1 MPKPLIAGGCDGLIV
16 ENMWDI
22 PFRAGAHIPPESIAS
37 HAVVAAAIRSVS
49 PLPMGINLV
58 HNGGVALLAIA
69 LAAQADFIR
78 VCMFTGAGVWD
89 AGSFD
94 EGCAAD
100 LMRRRKELHAEHIKI
115 LADVDKK
122 HSVRFPGIDFAT
134 HIEWTRFFGADALIV
149 SGRMTGD
156 APDVAK
162 VREAKQPGT
171 LIARHYWQWRRRTRY
186 RRLYLP
192 SPTVSLSA
200 RVSSRV
206 ARLPTPSMS
215 HGSHALCRRPRCVMS
230 TPRQTIMPS
239 DAFPPNVAGLAGA
252 LMPFFGVAASWRYI
266 TAGSA
271 AAQRTTMFYQHEILE
286 IATIDVTGPRDSI
299 AVFANLSPPTIAHPT
314 LAHRHPTRHH

>member
-1 MPKPLIAGGCDGLIV
+1 MTPAWKTRLDALQISSLADIFRTPKPIIGMVHCWPLPGAPGYTGYGMQPIIDHAKADAEALIAGGCDGLIV

-115 LADVDKK
+115 LAAVAKK
-122 HSVRFPGIDFAT
+122 HSVRFPGIDLAT

-156 APDVAK
+156 APDLAK
-162 VREAKQPGT
+162 VREAKRLAGDRP
-171 LIARHYWQWRRRTRY
+171 LIIGSGADEHNIAAFMAVADGVIVGSSIKQGGAIAD
-186 RRLYLP
+186 P
-192 SPTVSLSA
+192 VDVA
-200 RVSSRV
+200 RVKRFV
-206 ARLPTPSMS
+206 TAAR
-215 HGSHALCRRPRCVMS
+215 
-230 TPRQTIMPS
+230 
-239 DAFPPNVAGLAGA
+239 GA
-252 LMPFFGVAASWRYI
+252 
-266 TAGSA
+266 
-271 AAQRTTMFYQHEILE
+271 Q
-286 IATIDVTGPRDSI
+286 
-299 AVFANLSPPTIAHPT
+299 
-314 LAHRHPTRHH
+314 